1 MRFSSGTRLSHFEII
16 APLGAGGMGEV
27 YRARDLTLG
36 REVAI
41 KVIPESLV
49 RDARS
54 RQRLE
59 QEARAVAAL
68 SHPNILVVHEFGY
81 ELDHDGAAGVSFL
94 AAELL
99 EGETLRARIER
110 SRLPWR
116 RTAEIGAAIADG
128 VAAAHAKGITHRDLK
143 PENIF
148 LTEDGRVK
156 ILDFG
161 LAQTA
166 APIDSDP
173 DSPTLHRT
181 GDGKV
186 AGTIRYMA
194 PEQAR
199 GEPLDA
205 RCDLFSL
212 GSVLFEMLAGQPA
225 FGGASGADTLV
236 EILTREPA
244 FRDEVRQATPA
255 ELLRIVERCLHKN
268 REERFQSA
276 RDLAFDL
283 RSTASGPD
291 SSRQVQ
297 TPPLV
302 DSIAVLPFENM
313 SGDPD
318 ADYLSDGLTESIINR
333 LSALPRLRVMAR
345 STVFRFKGKGADP
358 LEIGRALNVRAI
370 LTGGVGHRQERLT
383 VRAEL
388 VDVSTGA
395 QLWGERYQR
404 RSSDL
409 IDVEEEIAREISER
423 LRIRLGGQQEDQLAR
438 RAPVN
443 TEAYHAYLKGRYWWF
458 KRTESALYR
467 GLDYFREALESDP
480 TYALAYVGMADSY
493 NIIGFYSLL
502 PPGDAFRKAEA
513 AARKAL
519 EIDPLLAEAHTS
531 LAYAI
536 HNYRWDWPRAAESY
550 LRGIELRPDYPYA
563 HQFYGNHLFCTGQ
576 SDEAI
581 AQFRIAL
588 DLDPLALILNGA
600 LGWGFYYLR
609 EYERAAEQLEKTLAM
624 EESFGLAHLWLA
636 WVYLEMG
643 RFDEALAHA
652 ESPAALAA
660 ARVEAESAQ
669 AIVHAS
675 AGRPDRARAIL
686 EKLQQMV
693 RDRFVQPYELATI
706 HTALGDTPSALTS
719 LEEAFTIRSHRLT
732 YLQVDPKL
740 DRLRDEPR
748 FRALIERLAFP
759 RATS

>member
-1 MRFSSGTRLSHFEII
+1 MRLTSGTRLGHFQIL

-49 RDARS
+49 RDERS
-54 RQRLE
+54 RKRLE

-68 SHPNILVVHEFGY
+68 SHPNILVVHEF
-81 ELDHDGAAGVSFL
+81 DHQDDITFI

-99 EGETLRARIER
+99 EGETLRARITR
-110 SRLPWR
+110 SRIPWR
-116 RTAEIGAAIADG
+116 KSAEIGASIADG

-161 LAQTA
+161 LAQLA
-166 APIDSDP
+166 APIDSDA
-173 DSPTLHRT
+173 DSPTHHRT
-181 GDGKV
+181 EPGKV
-186 AGTIRYMA
+186 AGTLRYMS

-212 GSVLFEMLAGQPA
+212 GCVLYEMLSGQPA
-225 FGGASGADTLV
+225 FGGVSGADTVV
-236 EILTREPA
+236 EILTREPV
-244 FRDEVRQATPA
+244 FRDEVRQSTPA
-255 ELLRIVERCLHKN
+255 ELLRIVERCLNKN

-283 RSTASGPD
+283 RSIASGSD
-291 SSRQVQ
+291 SSRPLERAQI
-297 TPPLV
+297 PPLV
-302 DSIAVLPFENM
+302 DTIAVLPFENM

-333 LSALPRLRVMAR
+333 LSALPRLKVMAR

-358 LEIGRALNVRAI
+358 LEVGHALNVRAI
-370 LTGGVGHRQERLT
+370 LTGGVGHRLERLT

-388 VDVSTGA
+388 VDVASGA

-404 RSSDL
+404 KSADI

-423 LRIRLGGQQEDQLAR
+423 LRIKLGGQQEERLTA

-458 KRTESALYR
+458 KRTEPALYR
-467 GLDYFREALESDP
+467 GLDYFREALEADP

-513 AARKAL
+513 AAKRAL
-519 EIDPLLAEAHTS
+519 EIDPLLAEAHSS

-536 HNYRWDWPRAAESY
+536 HNYGWDWQRAEKEY
-550 LRGIELRPDYPYA
+550 LRGIELRPDYPAA
-563 HQFYGNHLFCTGQ
+563 HQFYGNHLFCMARFH
-576 SDEAI
+576 DAI
-581 AQFRIAL
+581 EQLQTAVSF
-588 DLDPLALILNGA
+588 DPLSLIANAA
-600 LGWGFYYLR
+600 LGWGYYYR
-609 EYERAAEQLEKTLAM
+609 RDYERASKQIESTLVM
-624 EESFGLAHLWLA
+624 EESFGLAHLWLS
-636 WVYLEMG
+636 WVYREMG
-643 RFDEALAHA
+643 RYDEALTHA
-652 ESPAALAA
+652 ESPAALSA

-675 AGRPDRARAIL
+675 AGRADRARSIL

-706 HTALGDTPSALTS
+706 HTALGDIDSALTS

-740 DRLRDEPR
+740 DPLREEPR
-748 FRALIERLAFP
+748 FRALLGKLAFP

>member
-1 MRFSSGTRLSHFEII
+1 MRLTSGTRLGHFEIL

-36 REVAI
+36 RDVAI

-49 RDARS
+49 RDERS

-59 QEARAVAAL
+59 QEARAIAAL
-68 SHPNILVVHEFGY
+68 SHPNILVVHEF
-81 ELDHDGAAGVSFL
+81 DHQADVTFI

-99 EGETLRARIER
+99 EGETLRARITR
-110 SRLPWR
+110 SRIPWR
-116 RTAEIGAAIADG
+116 RSAEIGASIADG

-173 DSPTLHRT
+173 DAPTHHRT
-181 GDGKV
+181 EPGKV

-212 GSVLFEMLAGQPA
+212 GSVLFEMLSGQPA

-244 FRDEVRQATPA
+244 FRDEVRQSTPA
-255 ELLRIVERCLHKN
+255 ELLRIVERCLAKN

-283 RSTASGPD
+283 RSSASGSD
-291 SSRQVQ
+291 SPRPVQ
-297 TPPLV
+297 TPPLA

-318 ADYLSDGLTESIINR
+318 SDYLSDGLTESIINR
-333 LSALPRLRVMAR
+333 LSALPRLRVIAR
-345 STVFRFKGKGADP
+345 STVFRFKGKVDDP

-388 VDVSTGA
+388 VDVASGA

-404 RSSDL
+404 KSSDL

-423 LRIRLGGQQEDQLAR
+423 LRIRLSGQQEERLTA

-467 GLDYFREALESDP
+467 GLDYFREALEADP

-519 EIDPLLAEAHTS
+519 EIDPLLAEAHTA
-531 LAYAI
+531 LAYSI

-550 LRGIELRPDYPYA
+550 LRGLELRPDYPYA
-563 HQFYGNHLFCTGQ
+563 HQFYGNHLFCMARF
-576 SDEAI
+576 DEAI
-581 AQFRIAL
+581 AQFLLAV
-588 DLDPLALILNGA
+588 DLDPLSLVANAG
-600 LGWGFYYLR
+600 LGWGFYYR
-609 EYERAAEQLEKTLAM
+609 RDYDRAADQLEKTLVI
-624 EESFGLAHLWLA
+624 EESFGLAHLWLSL
-636 WVYLEMG
+636 VYCTKG
-643 RFDEALAHA
+643 RFDEALVHA
-652 ESPAALAA
+652 ESPSAMAA

-675 AGRPDRARAIL
+675 AGHPDRARSIL

-706 HTALGDTPSALTS
+706 HAALGDIDSALTA

-740 DRLRDEPR
+740 DPLRDEHR
-748 FRALIERLAFP
+748 FRALIEKFKFP
-759 RATS
+759 RAT